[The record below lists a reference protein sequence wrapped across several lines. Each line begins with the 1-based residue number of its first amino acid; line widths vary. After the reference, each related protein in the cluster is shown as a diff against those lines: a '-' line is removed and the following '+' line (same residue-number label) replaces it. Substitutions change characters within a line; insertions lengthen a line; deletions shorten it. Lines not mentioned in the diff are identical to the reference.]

1 MDYKKKYKE
10 LISQIKV
17 VAKRENGKPMRNED
31 IAIRLGYERSY
42 FSTLLGERGEVTDKH
57 IRVLQNE
64 FREEL
69 DVANNN
75 ILNNDEGTYKSIAE
89 GLREELKQTK
99 EQLAAL
105 QKSLDTLL
113 QRQLIIAAM
122 NDASIEPLLVDL
134 AQRKKLSM
142 TEVRRSVRN
151 RATSKLGHYH
161 VKGIEIDHYT

>member
-1 MDYKKKYKE
+1 MDYKKKYKD
-10 LISQIKV
+10 LVSQIKAA
-17 VAKRENGKPMRNED
+17 AKRENGKPLRNED
-31 IAIRLGYERSY
+31 IAERLGYERSY
-42 FSTLLGERGEVTDKH
+42 FSTLLGERGEVTEKH
-57 IRVLQNE
+57 VRVLQNE

-75 ILNNDEGTYKSIAE
+75 ILEDDEGTYKSIAQN
-89 GLREELKQTK
+89 LREELKQTK
-99 EQLAAL
+99 EHLAAL

-113 QRQLIIAAM
+113 QRQLVIAAM
-122 NDASIEPLLVDL
+122 TDAAIEPLLVEL

-151 RATSKLGHYH
+151 RATSKLGQYH